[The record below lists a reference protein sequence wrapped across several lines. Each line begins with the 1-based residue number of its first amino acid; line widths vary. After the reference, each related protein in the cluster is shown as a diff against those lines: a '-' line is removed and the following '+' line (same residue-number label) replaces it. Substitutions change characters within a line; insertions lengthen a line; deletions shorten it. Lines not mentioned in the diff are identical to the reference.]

1 MQINTAF
8 SPAQLNNSQSSTS
21 VQNQQQN
28 IPQQTQV
35 ETGSGK
41 TTIFSAA
48 KAVNLVGRVQDSEKT
63 KAAGVRT
70 NELTKGTENARLDIF
85 A

>member
-28 IPQQTQV
+28 IPQQTQA

-48 KAVNLVGRVQDSEKT
+48 KAVNPVGRVQDSEK
-63 KAAGVRT
+63 KPKPPEFGRMS
-70 NELTKGTENARLDIF
+70 
-85 A
+85 